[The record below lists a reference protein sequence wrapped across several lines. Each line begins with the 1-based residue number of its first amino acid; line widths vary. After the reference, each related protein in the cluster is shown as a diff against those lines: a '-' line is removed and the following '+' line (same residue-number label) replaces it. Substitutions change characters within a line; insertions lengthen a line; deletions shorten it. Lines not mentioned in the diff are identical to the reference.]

1 MRGMLAGIGLPNL
14 GGDGGGGGDGGSPTL
29 NSDLGAGYMDDIFT
43 RDKATGQTN
52 ININVSGTGGLDDM
66 TKKAVVDAVVEAS
79 SNGYTTGWFRTTGAV
94 ATF

>member
-1 MRGMLAGIGLPNL
+1 MLAGIGL
-14 GGDGGGGGDGGSPTL
+14 GGMGMPQAPMSPSAGSPTL